1 MLAFRLYLATL
12 VVCLG
17 AYTLAVGTNH
27 GWDLLPVFFRD
38 MAAMTWPGQFNADF
52 MTFLSLS
59 GLWIAWRHH
68 FSAGGIVLGLV
79 AFLGGMM
86 VLAPCLL
93 YWSFRTRGDVKAL
106 LLGERRA
113 RS

>member
-1 MLAFRLYLATL
+1 VRAFRVYLVAMIL
-12 VVCLG
+12 FLG
-17 AYTLAVGTNH
+17 TYTLGVGLNH
-27 GWDLLPVFFRD
+27 GWNLLPVFFGD
-38 MAAMTWPGQFNADF
+38 MASMTWPGQFNADF

-68 FSAGGIVLGLV
+68 FSAGGVALGLV
-79 AFLGGMM
+79 AVLGGMM

-106 LLGERRA
+106 LLGEQRA